1 MGAAELLLAGWRIA
15 VQAIVVYMVVI
26 SLIYFVMMI
35 LGFFALRRYHG
46 RLLRTERD
54 ALFKSP
60 IVPRIAVIVPAFDEA
75 ATILHSVRSLLTL
88 RYPNHEVVVVNDG
101 STDGTFD
108 LLVEEFRL
116 YRSSRMTTGDLA
128 TRPVRAVYESRDPI
142 PLVVVDKENGGKADA
157 LNAGLNVAR
166 APIVAVVDAD
176 SILEPDAL
184 LHVMKP
190 FLGDEARTLAA
201 GGIVRIANGCRVEH
215 GRVVEINAP
224 ESMLGRFQAIEYLR
238 AFLGGRI
245 AYSFMNSLLL
255 ISGAFA
261 VFRREAVLEAGGF
274 HRDTVG
280 EDMEMVVR
288 LHRLGRDRQRNGGR
302 RGPSYRIRFVPEPVS
317 WTEAP
322 ETLKMLSRQRNRWHR
337 GQVES
342 LWRHRRMLMNPR
354 YGAVG
359 LFGFPYFV
367 LFEALGPTVELAGY
381 ALVVSGL
388 ALGLVPLEMAALFFL
403 VAIGFGVLLSIE
415 SLLLEELT
423 LRRYPRAKDV
433 LQLLAAALI
442 ENVGLRQLLAVWRTR
457 ALVDVLR
464 GRKGWGRMERKGFQ
478 SLEERTP
485 A

>member
-1 MGAAELLLAGWRIA
+1 MGAGELLLAGWRIA

-60 IVPRIAVIVPAFDEA
+60 IVPRIAVIVPAYDEA
-75 ATILHSVRSLLTL
+75 VTILHSVRSLLTL

-101 STDGTFD
+101 STDGTLE
-108 LLVEEFRL
+108 LLCEEFRL
-116 YRSSRMTTGDLA
+116 YRSSRMTTGELP

-142 PLVVVDKENGGKADA
+142 PLVVIDKENGGKADA

-190 FLGDEARTLAA
+190 FMGDEARTLAS

-215 GRVVEINAP
+215 GRVTEVNAP

-261 VFRREAVLEAGGF
+261 VFRRDAVLEAGGF
-274 HRDTVG
+274 HPDTVG

-288 LHRLGRDRQRNGGR
+288 LHRLGRDRRRNGGR
-302 RGPSYRIRFVPEPVS
+302 HGPAYRIRFVPEPVS

-322 ETLKMLSRQRNRWHR
+322 ETLEMLSRQRNRWHR

-342 LWRHRRMLMNPR
+342 LWRHRGMLLNPR

-359 LFGFPYFV
+359 MFGFPYFI
-367 LFEALGPTVELAGY
+367 LFEALGPTVELIGY
-381 ALVVSGL
+381 ALVLSGL
-388 ALGLVPLEMAALFFL
+388 AFGLVPLEMAALFFL

-423 LRRYPRAKDV
+423 LRRYPRAADV
-433 LQLLAAALI
+433 FRLLGAALV

-457 ALVDVLR
+457 ALWDVLR
-464 GRKGWGRMERKGFQ
+464 GRTGWGRMERRGFAPPV
-478 SLEERTP
+478 ERTP
-485 A
+485 I